1 MAILRQ
7 FQLEGV
13 AGELA
18 INLPYGRQRQL
29 EIARAIAAQPTVVL
43 LDEPAAGL
51 NAAEQEG
58 LKQTIKRIRDGGI
71 TVVVIEHNMALVMT
85 VCENITVLAHGKVIA
100 QGSPAD
106 VARDPVVIEAY
117 LGQDT
122 LGEEAV

>member
-1 MAILRQ
+1 
-7 FQLEGV
+7 V

-85 VCENITVLAHGKVIA
+85 VCEKITVLAHGKVIA

-106 VARDPVVIEAY
+106 VARDPGVIEAY

-122 LGEEAV
+122 PGEEAV